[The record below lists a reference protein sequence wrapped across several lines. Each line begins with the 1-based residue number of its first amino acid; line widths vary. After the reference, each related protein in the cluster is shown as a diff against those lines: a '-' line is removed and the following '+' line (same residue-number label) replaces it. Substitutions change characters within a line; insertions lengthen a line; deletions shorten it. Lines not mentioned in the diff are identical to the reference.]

1 MATPTEIIRKLAP
14 DRFANLL
21 AASPKNFREDLFR
34 KAGVKTKTNAFS
46 LSAAPKNQVRS
57 EKLHEAITGG
67 LDLGDDVLEEVIR
80 NYLYTRRPM
89 LAEAL
94 DHFEVVHDN
103 GLTDQDISFIEALA
117 DDKRAALRTRLE
129 SKFDRDD
136 VALYFLFMKIEG

>member
-34 KAGVKTKTNAFS
+34 KAGVKTKTNNFS

-67 LDLGDDVLEEVIR
+67 LDPVASTSLGVQALVGRWLPTTRAPAVDCSPERSEFPVRPSIVVLAVIAMV
-80 NYLYTRRPM
+80 LLVGSVSIMRRSEP
-89 LAEAL
+89 
-94 DHFEVVHDN
+94 
-103 GLTDQDISFIEALA
+103 
-117 DDKRAALRTRLE
+117 
-129 SKFDRDD
+129 
-136 VALYFLFMKIEG
+136 